1 MKIRTKL
8 VFCFLLTTLLPVS
21 VIATLSILQA
31 RSEAMQHFIEASGRE
46 IRQID
51 KALSGTFKGVFENA
65 AFFASL
71 PQMEQLG
78 PQVSNFTSL
87 SGEQTIA
94 SGHKG
99 GVEEELF
106 RLFHQF
112 GSTHPE
118 LAYIYVGTEQG
129 GLVQWP
135 EGKVNAPYDPRNRP
149 WYTLAMAN
157 PGRSVLTDA
166 YYWAGDD
173 TTLISSAHSIER
185 NGRKLGVMVM
195 DMSLKGLTDMVR
207 KIRIGESGF
216 LMLVQ
221 GNGTVL
227 VDPLKPEHNFK
238 KLAEIDGG
246 AYAAL
251 GALDAGQVAVTLGGE
266 AYQAN
271 VIKSPL
277 LGWKFIG
284 LVKRAEIYAHAE
296 GMAWTIAAI
305 SASLVLVLS
314 LLGGW
319 LAGLI
324 ARPVQQVAEGLHAI
338 AAGDGELTRRLTVTS
353 RDETATLAQR
363 FNGILDTI
371 LHLVRQTS
379 LKAGEVG
386 ESAGRVDHV
395 ARTMSQ
401 TAQAQLA
408 VLENAASA
416 VSRMADSAETVARNC
431 EQAATAAQ
439 DGQQSVLQG
448 EQVVDETVASVEALS
463 ATLRQASASLQELEA
478 AGQDITAILEVI
490 RGIADQTNLLA
501 LNAAIEAARAGEQG
515 RGFAVVA
522 DEVRSLAQSTQQSTR
537 QIQALLDKLGQG
549 TRLVAR
555 EMASSLAQSDDTV
568 LKSGAAREAFGRI
581 SQSVRVIHEMNAQI
595 ARASTDQH
603 QATAR
608 LSSDIEHVCGAAH
621 QVSHHADEAASHSV
635 QLVELAGGLGQLVSR
650 FKT

>member
-1 MKIRTKL
+1 
-8 VFCFLLTTLLPVS
+8 
-21 VIATLSILQA
+21 
-31 RSEAMQHFIEASGRE
+31 
-46 IRQID
+46 
-51 KALSGTFKGVFENA
+51 
-65 AFFASL
+65 
-71 PQMEQLG
+71 
-78 PQVSNFTSL
+78 
-87 SGEQTIA
+87 
-94 SGHKG
+94 
-99 GVEEELF
+99 
-106 RLFHQF
+106 
-112 GSTHPE
+112 
-118 LAYIYVGTEQG
+118 
-129 GLVQWP
+129 
-135 EGKVNAPYDPRNRP
+135 
-149 WYTLAMAN
+149 
-157 PGRSVLTDA
+157 
-166 YYWAGDD
+166 
-173 TTLISSAHSIER
+173 
-185 NGRKLGVMVM
+185 M
-195 DMSLKGLTDMVR
+195 DVSLKGLTEVVQ
-207 KIRIGESGF
+207 KIHIGESGF

-238 KLAEIDGG
+238 MLAEIDGG

-251 GALDAGQVAVTLGGE
+251 ARLDAGQIAVTLGGE

-296 GMAWTIAAI
+296 RMTWTIAAI
-305 SASLVLVLS
+305 SAGLVLVLL
-314 LLGGW
+314 LLGVW

-401 TAQAQLA
+401 TAQAQLV
-408 VLENAASA
+408 VLESAASS
-416 VSRMADSAETVARNC
+416 VSRMADSAEAVARNC
-431 EQAATAAQ
+431 EQAAAAAQ
-439 DGQQSVLQG
+439 DGQQSVRQG

-463 ATLRQASASLQELEA
+463 ATLRQAAASLQELEA

-537 QIQALLDKLGQG
+537 QIQSLLDKLGQG

-581 SQSVRVIHEMNAQI
+581 SQSVRVIHEMNGQI

-621 QVSHHADEAASHSV
+621 QVSHHADEAACHSV

>member
-8 VFCFLLTTLLPVS
+8 VLCFLLTTLLPVS
-21 VIATLSILQA
+21 FIATLSILQA
-31 RSEAMQHFIEASGRE
+31 RSEAMQHFIDASSRE
-46 IRQID
+46 IRQVD
-51 KALSGTFKGVFENA
+51 KTLSGAFQSVFNDV
-65 AFFASL
+65 AFFAAL
-71 PQMEQLG
+71 PQMAQLG
-78 PQVSNFTSL
+78 PEISNFSTL
-87 SGEQTIA
+87 SGEQRMA
-94 SGHKG
+94 SAGKPG
-99 GVEEELF
+99 NEGELF
-106 RLFHQF
+106 RLFQQF
-112 GSTHPE
+112 GQNHPD
-118 LAYIYVGTEQG
+118 LAYIYVGTEHG
-129 GLVQWP
+129 GIVQWP
-135 EGKVNAPYDPRNRP
+135 EGKVNAPYDPRKRG
-149 WYTLAMAN
+149 WYMQAMAS

-166 YYWAGDD
+166 YYWPGDNA
-173 TTLISSAHSIER
+173 TIVSAAHAIER
-185 NGRKLGVMVM
+185 DGRKFGVMAM
-195 DMSLKGLTDMVR
+195 DVSLKGLTELVR

-221 GNGTVL
+221 GDGTVL

-246 AYAAL
+246 AYA
-251 GALDAGQVAVTLGGE
+251 ALDAGQVAVTLGGE

-296 GMAWTIAAI
+296 RMAWTIAAI
-305 SASLVLVLS
+305 SLGLVLVLS

-537 QIQALLDKLGQG
+537 QIQSLLDKLGQG